1 MTNTDPMILVS
12 IEYRH
17 YFSIEISIVLRRVEF
32 IERARVCVCVRV
44 FAIIVRLLVNHAM
57 KRKNF
62 FFIGNLR
69 IYYIY
74 TIYIYTHANY
84 T

>member
-1 MTNTDPMILVS
+1 M
-12 IEYRH
+12 
-17 YFSIEISIVLRRVEF
+17 
-32 IERARVCVCVRV
+32 CVCACV
-44 FAIIVRLLVNHAM
+44 FRIIVRLLVNHAM

-74 TIYIYTHANY
+74 TIYIYIYTHTLSIHDLTKIEQIVKCA
-84 T
+84 TIGSAVARGGAV